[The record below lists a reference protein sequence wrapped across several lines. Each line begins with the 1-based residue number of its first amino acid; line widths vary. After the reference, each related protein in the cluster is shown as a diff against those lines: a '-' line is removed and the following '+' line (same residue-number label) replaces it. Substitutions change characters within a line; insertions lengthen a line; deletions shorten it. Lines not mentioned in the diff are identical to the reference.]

1 MVCNKFRMSVALAA
15 TLLTFIDV
23 ASAVPIAPPP
33 ASIGVSPT
41 LAQVRGHRGGFHGGG
56 HRGGFHGGGY
66 HGGYHGG
73 YRGGHNVYRGG
84 HNVYVGGGG
93 WRRSYG
99 WAPGGAI
106 AAGAAIGFL
115 TAGTAMAIASSR
127 LPASGLCW
135 YYTDASQRA
144 GFWDNCPR

>member
-1 MVCNKFRMSVALAA
+1 MVRNKFRMSVAVAA
-15 TLLTFIDV
+15 ALLTFIDV

-41 LAQVRGHRGGFHGGG
+41 LAQIRGPRGGVHRGV
-56 HRGGFHGGGY
+56 RR
-66 HGGYHGG
+66 GGYHGG
-73 YRGGHNVYRGG
+73 YRGGRA
-84 HNVYVGGGG
+84 VYVGGGG

-127 LPASGLCW
+127 PPASGLCW

>member
-1 MVCNKFRMSVALAA
+1 MVRNKFRMSVAVAA

-41 LAQVRGHRGGFHGGG
+41 LAQVRGPRGGFHGGV
-56 HRGGFHGGGY
+56 HR
-66 HGGYHGG
+66 GG
-73 YRGGHNVYRGG
+73 YRGGYPGGYRGG
-84 HNVYVGGGG
+84 RAVYVGGGG
-93 WRRSYG
+93 WHRSYG

-115 TAGTAMAIASSR
+115 TAGTAVAIASSR
-127 LPASGLCW
+127 PPASGLCW